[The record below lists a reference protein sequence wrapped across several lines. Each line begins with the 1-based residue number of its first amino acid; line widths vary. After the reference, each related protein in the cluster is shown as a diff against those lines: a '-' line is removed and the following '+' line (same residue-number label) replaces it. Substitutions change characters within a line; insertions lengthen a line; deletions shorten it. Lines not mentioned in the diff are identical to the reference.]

1 MDDLSLIQS
10 LIQHD
15 THSRPNIIKNLA
27 DHLQR
32 YPQDIIDA
40 KRLIKNFRASAHEFY
55 EALLMIDSKATF
67 QPTFI

>member
-32 YPQDIIDA
+32 YPQDIVDA

-55 EALLMIDSKATF
+55 QALLMIDSEPALQLVFT
-67 QPTFI
+67 